1 MSIIAGIQ
9 FPFCTSFIFL
19 SLLLIVWGDILTWID
34 AEQVGA
40 EVVIEKE
47 QIWYIILNLSHN
59 WLNKSF
65 SLLVLCMLIISVV
78 VQ

>member
-1 MSIIAGIQ
+1 MSIIAGIP

-19 SLLLIVWGDILTWID
+19 SLLLMVWGDILTCID

-59 WLNKSF
+59 
-65 SLLVLCMLIISVV
+65 
-78 VQ
+78 